1 MIEANQISAVIVTYH
16 REDLLKR
23 VIYQVINQTSGCPKF
38 YVVDNGNEQSVKK
51 LVLDNGGVYI
61 KGDEKAG
68 GAGGY
73 STGMKRA
80 LSDGCSYIW
89 TLDDDGFPELNCL
102 AELINTLQKYELEM
116 VAPLAISNSNPNL
129 TANPYLIRFQK
140 INEVDYFKRKV
151 FWPKVSQLF
160 NGMLISSNLVTQI
173 GYPQAFLFI
182 RGDEL
187 DYCERIKNSKV
198 RFGMSTKAQYQHPS
212 SSGEF
217 PGNNPTHFLSVVLPT
232 DRKKLY
238 YQIRN
243 RGYLQRE
250 HHLYKMLVADWIKY
264 PLHFIVKKSSMEL
277 NLKSWFQI
285 WLLGFRKV
293 MISYEDYHKETD
305 K

>member
-23 VIYQVINQTSGCPKF
+23 VISQVINQTSGRPNL
-38 YVVDNGNEQSVKK
+38 YVVDNGNEESVEK

-61 KGDEKAG
+61 TGDEKAG

-73 STGMKRA
+73 SAGMKRA
-80 LSDGCSYIW
+80 ISDGCSYIW

-102 AELINTLQKYELEM
+102 AELTNTLQRYELEM
-116 VAPLAISNSNPNL
+116 VVPLAISSSNLNL
-129 TANPYLIRFQK
+129 TANPYLIGFQK
-140 INEVDYFKRKV
+140 INGVAYFKRKN

-160 NGMLISSNLVTQI
+160 NGMLIASNLVNQV
-173 GYPQAFLFI
+173 GYPHAFLFI

-187 DYCERIKNSKV
+187 DYYERIKNSKV

-217 PGNNPTHFLSVVLPT
+217 PGNNPTHFLGVVLPT
-232 DRKKLY
+232 DGKKLY

-250 HHLYKMLVADWIKY
+250 HHLYKMLIADWIKY
-264 PLHFIVKKSSMEL
+264 PLHFILKKSSTEL
-277 NLKSWFQI
+277 TLKSWFQI
-285 WLLGFRKV
+285 WLLGFRKI
-293 MISYEDYHKETD
+293 MISYEDYQKSAG